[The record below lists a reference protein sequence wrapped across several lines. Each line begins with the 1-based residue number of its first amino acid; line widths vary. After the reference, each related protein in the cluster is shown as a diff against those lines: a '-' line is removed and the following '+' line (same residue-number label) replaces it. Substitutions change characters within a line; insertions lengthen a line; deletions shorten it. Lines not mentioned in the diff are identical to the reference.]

1 MTRQDQQAARRW
13 IGRRIRRRR
22 LFMSMTQSALA
33 RALGVTF
40 QQVQKYEKGINR
52 VPAERLL
59 QICAQLEV
67 TPDYFTQGTAG
78 AQAEALEH
86 FVQSPQGLALYRA
99 MAGLDDP
106 RTRSAL
112 IAAVAAFSD
121 GQMRPE
127 DKTQPEDAG
136 ALGSWLRHIAGSP
149 GSPQHS
155 KDVAAAIHAAKI
167 EVAQMI
173 GKTLKA
179 RKLTQKFAADILLTD
194 QARVSA
200 LARGDVAATSF
211 EKLLRCLMLLGWDA
225 SIAIARR
232 PAGRRG
238 KIAITAESGT

>member
-1 MTRQDQQAARRW
+1 MADKQQTAEERRR

-22 LFMSMTQSALA
+22 LFMSMTQGALA
-33 RALGVTF
+33 RALGISF

-52 VPAERLL
+52 VPAERLM
-59 QICAQLEV
+59 QICAQLDV
-67 TPDYFTQGTAG
+67 TPDYFRQAPAG
-78 AQAEALEH
+78 SQAEALEH
-86 FVQSPQGLALYRA
+86 FVESPQGLALYRA

-106 RTRSAL
+106 HTRAAL
-112 IAAVAAFSD
+112 ITAVAAFSD
-121 GQMRPE
+121 GQMH
-127 DKTQPEDAG
+127 PEDADAA
-136 ALGSWLRHIAGSP
+136 ALASWLRHIAGSP

-155 KDVAAAIHAAKI
+155 EDVAAAIHAAKI

-179 RKLTQKFAADILLTD
+179 RKLTQKFAADILGTD

-211 EKLLRCLMLLGWDA
+211 EKLLRCLMLLGWDT

-238 KIAITAESGT
+238 KIAITGGG